1 VPVDF
6 RGVARG
12 ALLTMRVWSAVPLG
26 IFPVIHGGFDSA
38 RGDKKESEVDEA
50 GVEVVRRRRFTEE
63 GKMRSGVLGGSFR
76 MMRGERERAGG
87 LGLRDTTQR
96 EGGGGHAGNSE
107 AAEKGALGGD
117 RTWAWQRRG
126 PVGTWHTQPC
136 RGGRKQWRG
145 EVSTGGPSPRHS

>member
-1 VPVDF
+1 VTVDF

-12 ALLTMRVWSAVPLG
+12 VLLTMSGWSAVPLG

-76 MMRGERERAGG
+76 MMRGEREQGG
-87 LGLRDTTQR
+87 
-96 EGGGGHAGNSE
+96 
-107 AAEKGALGGD
+107 
-117 RTWAWQRRG
+117 
-126 PVGTWHTQPC
+126 
-136 RGGRKQWRG
+136 
-145 EVSTGGPSPRHS
+145 